1 LIGNALQYT
10 PPQGVIKVELERI
23 EGINRV
29 TGRRYTNSHL
39 QIKVSDTGTGI
50 PADALPKLFDRFYRV
65 DPARTH
71 RGGKTATATTT
82 GSGLGLAI
90 AQAIIEHH
98 QGQIQVTSNLGE
110 GTTFTV
116 ILPIL
121 SQESG
126 VQELGVRS

>member
-1 LIGNALQYT
+1 M
-10 PPQGVIKVELERI
+10 
-23 EGINRV
+23 
-29 TGRRYTNSHL
+29 RYTNSHL
-39 QIKVSDTGTGI
+39 QVKVSDTGSGI

-65 DPARTH
+65 DPARSH
-71 RGGKTATATTT
+71 KGGKTATATTT

-98 QGQIQVTSNLGE
+98 QGQIQVASNLGE

-116 ILPIL
+116 ILPIFDKR

-126 VQELGVRS
+126 VRSQEEEEEEEGRRNKEE